1 MHEVIMISTIAS
13 KTMMQMA
20 LPKITAITRMPGML
34 RKSKNMLKLD
44 SEECT
49 VFVVMYR
56 LMSQLLSG

>member
-1 MHEVIMISTIAS
+1 MQEVIMISTMAS

-20 LPKITAITRMPGML
+20 LIKMSAITNMPGML

-44 SEECT
+44 SDVCT

-56 LMSQLLSG
+56 LMSALLSG